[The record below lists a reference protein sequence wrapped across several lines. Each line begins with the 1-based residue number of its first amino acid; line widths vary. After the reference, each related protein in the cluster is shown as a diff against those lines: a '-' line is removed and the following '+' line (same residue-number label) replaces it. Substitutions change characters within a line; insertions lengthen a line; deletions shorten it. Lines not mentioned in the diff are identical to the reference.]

1 MINNSLSDFKT
12 TLSGRGY
19 RLTKARRAVL
29 EVLIS
34 AGGHVSADELVD
46 LIRGA
51 GSEVGRMTVYRTLD
65 LLTELGLVRPIYQG
79 TGAAHYI
86 LLVNGHHH
94 HLICTR
100 CHAVVEVDSCVLS
113 NIERHLMNNS
123 EFEVHGH
130 LLEVFG
136 ICRECRQESS

>member
-1 MINNSLSDFKT
+1 MTS
-12 TLSGRGY
+12 
-19 RLTKARRAVL
+19 ARRAVL
-29 EVLIS
+29 EGLLS
-34 AGGHVSADELVD
+34 AGGHVSADELFE
-46 LIRGA
+46 LLREA

-86 LLVNGHHH
+86 LLLDGHHH

-100 CHAVVEVDSCVLS
+100 CHAVVEVDSCIVS
-113 NIERHLMNNS
+113 NIERRVMGDND
-123 EFEVHGH
+123 FEVHGH

-136 ICRECRQESS
+136 ICRACREQVS

>member
-1 MINNSLSDFKT
+1 MNRSLAEFKA
-12 TLSGRGY
+12 TLAGRGY
-19 RLTKARRAVL
+19 RLTAARRAVL
-29 EVLIS
+29 ETLLS
-34 AGGHVSADELVD
+34 AGGHISADELFE
-46 LIRGA
+46 LLRQA

-86 LLVNGHHH
+86 VLMDGHHH

-100 CHAVVEVDSCVLS
+100 CHAVIEVDSCVVS
-113 NIERHLMNNS
+113 NIERRVMGDND
-123 EFEVHGH
+123 FEVHGH

-136 ICRECRQESS
+136 ICGACREKPF